1 MKFNP
6 FKKPSPSP
14 TVPEPAPI
22 YTELRNRILTLKP
35 AEIGIS
41 PSPAVPHVWGVLMEM
56 GHPQAVITLVSLADG
71 TTSLYFSNGGG
82 ILGGGEHEP
91 VAQAS
96 QAFVASTESYF
107 PSMAPAPAF
116 PLPLPA
122 VGDVKFY
129 VLTFEGIFT
138 AEANEQELGNRQHV
152 LSPLFYHGQAV
163 ITQIRL
169 MQEQKK

>member
-1 MKFNP
+1 
-6 FKKPSPSP
+6 
-14 TVPEPAPI
+14 
-22 YTELRNRILTLKP
+22 
-35 AEIGIS
+35 
-41 PSPAVPHVWGVLMEM
+41 MEM
-56 GHPQAVITLVSLADG
+56 GRPQAVVTLVSLADG

-82 ILGGGEHEP
+82 ILGGGEHAP

-96 QAFVASTESYF
+96 KAFVSSAEPYL
-107 PSMAPAPAF
+107 PAMAPAPAF

-122 VGDVKFY
+122 VGEVKFY

-138 AEANEQELGNRQHV
+138 AEAGEQELGNRQHA

-163 ITQIRL
+163 LTQIRL